1 MGLFQ
6 QDAGTAFFYHEI
18 DKQGLN
24 MKYIDQLEM
33 KGKRVFLRVDFNVP
47 MDKAGNVTSDKRI
60 RASIPTINYALER
73 GAKLIIASHLGRPK
87 GKRVDEMSLK
97 PVVKVLSGMLQK
109 EVMFLD
115 DCVGEAVEQAV
126 GKMKDGDIILLENL
140 RFQPGEDKNDKEF
153 AKQLAALCDIYVDD
167 AFAVSHRAAASNS
180 AITEFVPVCAA
191 GFLLKNEVEYFQ
203 KAMVNPAKPLVAII
217 GGAKVSDKIGL
228 LENLIE
234 KVDKIIIGGG
244 MAFTFLRAAGYETGK
259 SLCEEDML
267 DTARKIVDKA
277 KQKNVQ
283 FLLPV
288 DTVIAQTATVEAE
301 AKICSVKE
309 IPKDWIGLDIG
320 PATVSLFS
328 EALKGVKTVIWNG
341 PMGVFELASFSK
353 GTFELA
359 GVVANC
365 GALSIIGG
373 GDTDTAIKKAGL
385 SAKMSYISTGGG
397 AFLELLEG
405 KTLPGIAAL
414 EK

>member
-1 MGLFQ
+1 
-6 QDAGTAFFYHEI
+6 
-18 DKQGLN
+18 
-24 MKYIDQLEM
+24 MKYIDQIEM

-47 MDKAGNVTSDKRI
+47 MDKDGNVTGDKRV
-60 RASIPTINYALER
+60 RASIPTINYALEK

-87 GKRVDEMSLK
+87 GKRVAEMSLR
-97 PVVKVLSGMLQK
+97 PVVKVLSELLQK

-115 DCVGEAVEQAV
+115 DCVGTAVEQTV
-126 GKMKDGDIILLENL
+126 GKMKEGDIILLENL
-140 RFQPGEDKNDKEF
+140 RFYPGEDKNDPEF
-153 AKQLAALCDIYVDD
+153 AKQLAALCDIYIDD

-180 AITEFVPVCAA
+180 AITQFVQTCAA
-191 GFLLKNEVEYFQ
+191 GFLLKNEVEYFK

-228 LENLIE
+228 LDNLIE
-234 KVDKIIIGGG
+234 KVDKLIVGGG
-244 MAFTFLRAAGYETGK
+244 MAFTFLKAAGYEIGK
-259 SLCEEDML
+259 SLCEENML
-267 DTARKIVDKA
+267 DLARKIVEKA
-277 KQKNVQ
+277 KQKNVG

-288 DTVIAQTATVEAE
+288 DTVIAESATPEAE
-301 AKICSVKE
+301 TIVCDVKQ
-309 IPKDWIGLDIG
+309 IPKDMMGLDIG
-320 PATVSLFS
+320 PATISLFS
-328 EALKGVKTVIWNG
+328 EALQGVKTIVWNG
-341 PMGVFELASFSK
+341 PMGMFELASFSK

-359 GVVANC
+359 DAVANS

>member
-1 MGLFQ
+1 
-6 QDAGTAFFYHEI
+6 
-18 DKQGLN
+18 
-24 MKYIDQLEM
+24 M

-47 MDKAGNVTSDKRI
+47 MDKAGNITGDRRV
-60 RASIPTINYALER
+60 RAHIPTINYALEK

-97 PVVKVLSGMLQK
+97 PVAKLLSELLK
-109 EVMFLD
+109 KPVTFFD
-115 DCVGEAVEQAV
+115 DCVGENIEQAV
-126 GKMKDGDIILLENL
+126 SKMKEGDIILLENL
-140 RFQPGEDKNDKEF
+140 RFNPGEDKNDAQF
-153 AKQLAALCDIYVDD
+153 AKQLAALCDVYIDD

-180 AITEFVPVCAA
+180 AITEFVPICAA
-191 GFLLKNEVEYFQ
+191 GFLLKNEIEYFN
-203 KAMVNPAKPLVAII
+203 KAMVNPARPLAAII

-267 DTARKIVDKA
+267 NTARRIVEKA
-277 KQKNVQ
+277 KQKNMQ

-288 DTVIAQTATVEAE
+288 DAVIAQSATAEAE
-301 AKICSVKE
+301 AKVCGVKE
-309 IPKDWIGLDIG
+309 MPKDWIGLDIG
-320 PATVSLFS
+320 PATISLFS
-328 EALKGVKTVIWNG
+328 ESLRGIKTIIWNG
-341 PMGVFELASFSK
+341 PMGIFELAPFSK

-359 GVVANC
+359 AAVANS
-365 GALSIIGG
+365 GAISIIGG

-414 EK
+414 EKSRV

>member
-1 MGLFQ
+1 
-6 QDAGTAFFYHEI
+6 
-18 DKQGLN
+18 
-24 MKYIDQLEM
+24 MKYIDQIDM

-47 MDKAGNVTSDKRI
+47 MDKEGNVTSDKRVK
-60 RASIPTINYALER
+60 ASIPTINYVLEK
-73 GAKLIIASHLGRPK
+73 GAKLIVASHLGRPK
-87 GKRVDEMSLK
+87 GKRVAEMSLK
-97 PVVKVLSGMLQK
+97 PVVKVLSDLVK
-109 EVMFLD
+109 KPVTFLD
-115 DCVGEAVEQAV
+115 DCVGTAVEEAV
-126 GKMKDGDIILLENL
+126 GKMKEGDIILLENL
-140 RFQPGEDKNDKEF
+140 RFQPGEDKNDPSF
-153 AKQLAALCDIYVDD
+153 AKQLAALCDVYVDD
-167 AFAVSHRAAASNS
+167 AFAVSHRAAASNA

-191 GFLLKNEVEYFQ
+191 GFLLKNEVEYFK
-203 KAMVNPAKPLVAII
+203 KAMVNPAKPLAAII

-267 DTARKIVDKA
+267 ETARKIVEKA

-283 FLLPV
+283 FLLPTDAV
-288 DTVIAQTATVEAE
+288 VAQAATAESE
-301 AKICSVKE
+301 AKICGVKE
-309 IPKDWIGLDIG
+309 IPKEWIGLDIG
-320 PATVSLFS
+320 PTTIALFS
-328 EALKGVKTVIWNG
+328 EALKDVKTVIWNG
-341 PMGVFELASFSK
+341 PMGMFELAPFSK
-353 GTFELA
+353 GTFDLA
-359 GVVANC
+359 AAVANS

-397 AFLELLEG
+397 AFLEWLEG

>member
-1 MGLFQ
+1 
-6 QDAGTAFFYHEI
+6 
-18 DKQGLN
+18 
-24 MKYIDQLEM
+24 MKYIDQIGL
-33 KGKRVFLRVDFNVP
+33 KDKRVFLRVDFNVP
-47 MDKAGNVTSDKRI
+47 MDKEGNVTSDKRV
-60 RASIPTINYALER
+60 RASVPTINYALEK

-87 GKRVDEMSLK
+87 GKRVEEMSLK
-97 PVVKVLSGMLQK
+97 PVVKVLSGLLQK

-126 GKMKDGDIILLENL
+126 GKMKEGDIVLLENL
-140 RFQPGEDKNDKEF
+140 RFHPGEDKNDAGF
-153 AKQLAALCDIYVDD
+153 AKQLAALCDIYIDD

-180 AITEFVPVCAA
+180 AITEFVKTCAA
-191 GFLLKNEVEYFQ
+191 GFLLKNEVEYFK
-203 KAMVNPAKPLVAII
+203 KAMVNPAHPLVAII

-234 KVDKIIIGGG
+234 KVDKILIGGG

-267 DTARKIVDKA
+267 DTARRIVDKA

-288 DTVIAQTATVEAE
+288 DAVIAQSATAETEANV
-301 AKICSVKE
+301 CGVKE

-320 PATVSLFS
+320 PATISLFS
-328 EALKGVKTVIWNG
+328 DALKGVKTIIWNG
-341 PMGVFELASFSK
+341 PMGMFELAPFSK
-353 GTFELA
+353 GTFALA
-359 GVVANC
+359 QSVADS

-397 AFLELLEG
+397 AFLEWLEG
-405 KTLPGIAAL
+405 KILPGIAAL

>member
-1 MGLFQ
+1 
-6 QDAGTAFFYHEI
+6 
-18 DKQGLN
+18 
-24 MKYIDQLEM
+24 MKYIDQIEM

-47 MDKAGNVTSDKRI
+47 MDKEGNVTSDKRV
-60 RASIPTINYALER
+60 RASIPTINYALEK
-73 GAKLIIASHLGRPK
+73 GAKLIVASHLGRPK
-87 GKRVDEMSLK
+87 GKRVAEMSLQ
-97 PVVKVLSGMLQK
+97 PVVKVLSDLVK
-109 EVMFLD
+109 KPVAFLD
-115 DCVGEAVEQAV
+115 DCVGTAVEEAV
-126 GKMKDGDIILLENL
+126 GKMKEGDILLLENL
-140 RFQPGEDKNDKEF
+140 RFQPGEDKNDPEF
-153 AKQLAALCDIYVDD
+153 ARQLAALCDVYIDD
-167 AFAVSHRAAASNS
+167 AFAVSHRAAASNA

-191 GFLLKNEVEYFQ
+191 GFLLKNEIEYFK
-203 KAMVNPAKPLVAII
+203 KAMVNPAKPLAVII

-234 KVDKIIIGGG
+234 KADKIIIGGG

-267 DTARKIVDKA
+267 DTARKIVEKA
-277 KQKNVQ
+277 KQKNVP

-288 DTVIAQTATVEAE
+288 DAVIAQEAKAEAE
-301 AKICSVKE
+301 AKVCGVRE
-309 IPKDWIGLDIG
+309 IPKEWIGLDIG
-320 PATVSLFS
+320 PATIALFS
-328 EALKGVKTVIWNG
+328 DALKGVKTVIWNG
-341 PMGVFELASFSK
+341 PMGMFELAPFSK

-359 GVVANC
+359 AAVANS

-397 AFLELLEG
+397 AFLEWLEG

>member
-1 MGLFQ
+1 
-6 QDAGTAFFYHEI
+6 
-18 DKQGLN
+18 
-24 MKYIDQLEM
+24 MKYIDQIDL
-33 KGKRVFLRVDFNVP
+33 KDKRVFIRVDFNVP
-47 MDKAGNVTSDKRI
+47 MDKEGNVTSDKRV
-60 RASIPTINYALER
+60 RASIPTINYALEK

-87 GKRVDEMSLK
+87 GKRVEELSLK
-97 PVVKVLSGMLQK
+97 PVVKVLSGLLQK

-115 DCVGEAVEQAV
+115 DCVGEKVVQAV
-126 GKMKDGDIILLENL
+126 NNMKKGDIILLENL
-140 RFQPGEDKNDKEF
+140 RFYPGEDKNEMGF
-153 AKQLAALCDIYVDD
+153 AKELASLCDIYIDD

-180 AITEFVPVCAA
+180 AITEFVTTCAA
-191 GFLLKNEVEYFQ
+191 GFLLKNEVEYFK
-203 KAMVNPAKPLVAII
+203 KAMVNPAHPLVAII

-267 DTARKIVDKA
+267 DTARKIVEKA

-288 DTVIAQTATVEAE
+288 DAVIAQSTTAEAE

-320 PATVSLFS
+320 PATISLFS
-328 EALKGVKTVIWNG
+328 DALKGVKTIIWNG
-341 PMGVFELASFSK
+341 PMGMFELAPFSK
-353 GTFELA
+353 GTFALA
-359 GVVANC
+359 QSVADS
-365 GALSIIGG
+365 GAVSIIGG

-397 AFLELLEG
+397 AFLEWLEG

-414 EK
+414 EPRV

>member
-1 MGLFQ
+1 
-6 QDAGTAFFYHEI
+6 
-18 DKQGLN
+18 
-24 MKYIDQLEM
+24 
-33 KGKRVFLRVDFNVP
+33 V
-47 MDKAGNVTSDKRI
+47 
-60 RASIPTINYALER
+60 RASIPTINYALEK

-87 GKRVDEMSLK
+87 GKRVAEMSLK
-97 PVVKVLSGMLQK
+97 PVAKVLSDLLK
-109 EVMFLD
+109 KPVTFFD
-115 DCVGEAVEQAV
+115 DCVGEAIEKAV
-126 GKMKDGDIILLENL
+126 GIMKEGDIFLLENL
-140 RFQPGEDKNDKEF
+140 RFNPGEDKNDVGF
-153 AKQLAALCDIYVDD
+153 AKQLAALCDIYIDD

-191 GFLLKNEVEYFQ
+191 GFLLKNEIEYFK
-203 KAMVNPAKPLVAII
+203 KAMINPAKPLAAII

-267 DTARKIVDKA
+267 DLARKIVEKA

-288 DTVIAQTATVEAE
+288 DTVIAQTATAEAE
-301 AKICSVKE
+301 AKVCGAKE

-320 PATVSLFS
+320 PATISLFS
-328 EALKGVKTVIWNG
+328 EGLRGVKTIVWNG
-341 PMGVFELASFSK
+341 PMGMFELAPFSK

-359 GVVANC
+359 QAVANS

-405 KTLPGIAAL
+405 KILPGIAAL
-414 EK
+414 EKSRV

>member
-1 MGLFQ
+1 
-6 QDAGTAFFYHEI
+6 
-18 DKQGLN
+18 
-24 MKYIDQLEM
+24 MKYIDQIDLED
-33 KGKRVFLRVDFNVP
+33 KRVFLRVDFNVP
-47 MDKAGNVTSDKRI
+47 MDKEGNVTSDKRV
-60 RASIPTINYALER
+60 RASVPTINYALEK

-87 GKRVDEMSLK
+87 GKRVEEMSLK
-97 PVVKVLSGMLQK
+97 PVVKVLSGLLQK

-115 DCVGEAVEQAV
+115 DCVGEKVVQAV
-126 GKMKDGDIILLENL
+126 NNMKKGDIILLENL
-140 RFQPGEDKNDKEF
+140 RFHPGEDKNDSEF
-153 AKQLAALCDIYVDD
+153 AKQLAALCDVYIDD

-180 AITEFVPVCAA
+180 AITEFVTTCAA
-191 GFLLKNEVEYFQ
+191 GFLLKNEVEYFK
-203 KAMVNPAKPLVAII
+203 KAMVNPAHPLIAII

-234 KVDKIIIGGG
+234 KVDKILIGGG

-288 DTVIAQTATVEAE
+288 DAVIAQTTTAEAE
-301 AKICSVKE
+301 AKVCGVKE
-309 IPKDWIGLDIG
+309 IPKDMIGLDIG
-320 PATVSLFS
+320 PVTISVFS
-328 EALKGVKTVIWNG
+328 EALKGVKTIIWNG
-341 PMGVFELASFSK
+341 PMGMFELAPFSK
-353 GTFELA
+353 GTFALA
-359 GVVANC
+359 QAVADS

-397 AFLELLEG
+397 AFLEWLEG
-405 KTLPGIAAL
+405 KILPGIAAL
-414 EK
+414 ER

>member
-1 MGLFQ
+1 
-6 QDAGTAFFYHEI
+6 
-18 DKQGLN
+18 
-24 MKYIDQLEM
+24 MKYIDQIEM

-47 MDKAGNVTSDKRI
+47 MDKAGNITGDRRV
-60 RASIPTINYALER
+60 RAHIPTINYALEK

-97 PVVKVLSGMLQK
+97 PVAKLLSELLK
-109 EVMFLD
+109 KPVTFFD
-115 DCVGEAVEQAV
+115 DCVGENIEQAV
-126 GKMKDGDIILLENL
+126 SKMKEGDIILLENL
-140 RFQPGEDKNDKEF
+140 RFNPGEDKNDAQF
-153 AKQLAALCDIYVDD
+153 AKQLAALCDVYIDD

-180 AITEFVPVCAA
+180 AITEFVPICVA
-191 GFLLKNEVEYFQ
+191 GFLLKNEIEYFN
-203 KAMVNPAKPLVAII
+203 KAMVNPARPLAAII

-267 DTARKIVDKA
+267 DLARKIVEKA
-277 KQKNVQ
+277 KQKNMQ

-288 DTVIAQTATVEAE
+288 DAVIAQSATAEAE
-301 AKICSVKE
+301 AKVCSVKE

-320 PATVSLFS
+320 PATISLFS
-328 EALKGVKTVIWNG
+328 KALQGVKTIIWNG
-341 PMGVFELASFSK
+341 PMGMFELAPFSK
-353 GTFELA
+353 GTFDLA
-359 GVVANC
+359 AAVTNS
-365 GALSIIGG
+365 GAISIIGG

-414 EK
+414 EKSRG

>member
-1 MGLFQ
+1 
-6 QDAGTAFFYHEI
+6 
-18 DKQGLN
+18 
-24 MKYIDQLEM
+24 MKYIDQIDM

-47 MDKAGNVTSDKRI
+47 MDKEGNVTSDKRV
-60 RASIPTINYALER
+60 RASIPTITYALEK
-73 GAKLIIASHLGRPK
+73 GAKLIVASHLGRPK
-87 GKRVDEMSLK
+87 GKRVAEMSLK
-97 PVVKVLSGMLQK
+97 PVVKVLSDLLKK
-109 EVMFLD
+109 EVLFLE
-115 DCVGEAVEQAV
+115 DCVGPVVEQGVARLQE
-126 GKMKDGDIILLENL
+126 GQIILLENL
-140 RFQPGEDKNDKEF
+140 RFQPGEDKNDAQF
-153 AKQLAALCDIYVDD
+153 AKQLAALCDVYIDD

-191 GFLLKNEVEYFQ
+191 GFLLKNEVEYFK
-203 KAMVNPAKPLVAII
+203 KAMVNPAKPLAAII

-288 DTVIAQTATVEAE
+288 DAVIAQAAE
-301 AKICSVKE
+301 AQAEARICGVQD
-309 IPKDWIGLDIG
+309 IPKEWIGLDIG
-320 PATVSLFS
+320 PATIALFS

-341 PMGVFELASFSK
+341 PMGMFELAPFSK
-353 GTFELA
+353 GTFQLA
-359 GVVANC
+359 QAVADS
-365 GALSIIGG
+365 GALSILGG

-385 SAKMSYISTGGG
+385 TSKMSYISTGGG
-397 AFLELLEG
+397 AFLEWLEG